1 MTKKAAEETIKEIL
15 EALETLQED
24 TTVPKNLKNK
34 LQDTIALLKEDV
46 EPSVKVNK
54 ALNELDEINEYTNI
68 QSHTRTQLWNIVSM
82 LESI

>member
-1 MTKKAAEETIKEIL
+1 LTKTKAEDPIQVIIETL
-15 EALETLQED
+15 EMLQED
-24 TTVPKNLKNK
+24 TTVPKNLKSK
-34 LQDTIALLKEDV
+34 LLGTIALLKEDG

-82 LESI
+82 LESV